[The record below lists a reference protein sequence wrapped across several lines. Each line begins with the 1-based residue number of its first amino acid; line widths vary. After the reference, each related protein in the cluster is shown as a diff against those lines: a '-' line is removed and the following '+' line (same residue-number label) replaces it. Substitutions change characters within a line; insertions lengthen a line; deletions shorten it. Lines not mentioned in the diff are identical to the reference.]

1 MYLNACRR
9 RETAGVDGGGGTTS
23 DLWPRP
29 RLWYGTNA
37 VLGLIENCELVDSTD
52 RLVVVI
58 GMHEYEMVVVS

>member
-1 MYLNACRR
+1 M
-9 RETAGVDGGGGTTS
+9 DGGGGTTS